1 MVPHEVEITV
11 LGSGGWFATH
21 RHTTSVL
28 VRTPTGS
35 LLLDAG
41 TGAGLAAAGAAG
53 PLGRNVHV
61 VLTHFHLDHVIGLA
75 CLPALGADTRIEV
88 WGPGRVLG
96 SATEAILDG
105 LFATPLFPTPL
116 RSFIA
121 DVHELDVGA
130 NDIGGTQIDVRH
142 QERHP
147 GGSVGLRIGDFA
159 FITDTEP
166 DPGTVDFV
174 AGCGILMHEAW
185 QAVQPVP
192 GHSAAR
198 EVAQLAS
205 LAQVG
210 SLVLSHVH
218 PLQDAPEALLAAAQ
232 PTFPAT
238 RVASDLLRLG

>member
-130 NDIGGTQIDVRH
+130 KEHQKYTSVLANSNHKNREIGETKFA
-142 QERHP
+142 
-147 GGSVGLRIGDFA
+147 SIGK
-159 FITDTEP
+159 
-166 DPGTVDFV
+166 V
-174 AGCGILMHEAW
+174 
-185 QAVQPVP
+185 
-192 GHSAAR
+192 S
-198 EVAQLAS
+198 S
-205 LAQVG
+205 L
-210 SLVLSHVH
+210 
-218 PLQDAPEALLAAAQ
+218 
-232 PTFPAT
+232 
-238 RVASDLLRLG
+238 